1 MKFLKVFLRTN
12 VKSVIGAPS
21 TRINFCMAHIFMIM
35 LAKKRKVWIM
45 TSRPRSKQRIFSCAL
60 FLCSFAFAPASSSNE
75 IAIKNEYVFDV
86 GNYKA
91 SIKKTDEQPC
101 DNDACFFDLK
111 INNIQIVRVKIR
123 ENAFVS
129 SHVKDKILEVFI
141 KLANSKEYYLDY
153 AFLVVKKNDIRIF
166 GPFDFPEFQQRKN
179 SILEGKYLFMRDA
192 ELDCVYFKSESEK
205 RSD

>member
-1 MKFLKVFLRTN
+1 MMINSV
-12 VKSVIGAPS
+12 VKSVFGVPS
-21 TRINFCMAHIFMIM
+21 TRISFCMAHFFMIM

-60 FLCSFAFAPASSSNE
+60 FLCSLAFAPASSSNE

-86 GNYKA
+86 GNYKV

-111 INNIQIVRVKIR
+111 INNNQIIRVKIR
-123 ENAFVS
+123 EKAFVS

-141 KLANSKEYYLDY
+141 KSADSKEYGLDY
-153 AFLVVKKNDIRIF
+153 AFLVVEKNDIKIC
-166 GPFDFPEFQQRKN
+166 GPFDFPEILYRKN
-179 SILEGKYLFMRDA
+179 LIVEGKYLFMRDT
-192 ELDCVYFKSESEK
+192 ELGCVSFKSEAAK
-205 RSD
+205 RE